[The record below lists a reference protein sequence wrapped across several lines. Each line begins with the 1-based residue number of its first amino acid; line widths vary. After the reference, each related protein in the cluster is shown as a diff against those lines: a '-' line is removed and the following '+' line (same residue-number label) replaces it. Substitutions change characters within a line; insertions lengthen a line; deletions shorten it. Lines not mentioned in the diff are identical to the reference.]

1 MCRPQRR
8 GSPGPAS
15 APHPA
20 DRLIPEL
27 RPLDS
32 QIRAN
37 HSAAAAGASPCSF
50 SEAPAQGPVP
60 FGGAALTPSLLSHL
74 IHSFFHS
81 CWRRRLLKHRTSKKC
96 PRASEGP
103 GGKASE
109 PGLQRRK
116 KRFQRVPR
124 SREVWAHLC
133 PSASHSLAPVL
144 IPRSRVLDGGSLG
157 PELGV
162 GEPSSWIS
170 ARWAGGR

>member
-1 MCRPQRR
+1 MQTSAQGLPRACLSTPPCRPSHSRITTPR
-8 GSPGPAS
+8 FTDPCKS
-15 APHPA
+15 
-20 DRLIPEL
+20 
-27 RPLDS
+27 
-32 QIRAN
+32 
-37 HSAAAAGASPCSF
+37 SAAAAGASPCSF
-50 SEAPAQGPVP
+50 PEAPAQGPVT
-60 FGGAALTPSLLSHL
+60 FGGAALTPSLLSHF